1 MLQSHYLYF
10 LKHNLG
16 SRIFGLKKPLL
27 AGFKITNRCNLKC
40 TSCPFWKKNPKDI
53 SFTKAKNILDKLY
66 EAGVRLL
73 IFEGG
78 EPFIWKDGKYQ
89 IEDLV
94 KYAKRIFFRVGI
106 TTNGTLPLKSSA
118 DIIWVSIDG
127 LKEMHELNRGKS
139 FDKIMI
145 NLKNSTHPNLLTNIT
160 ITKLNWHE
168 IPELVKYLETKVRG
182 ITIQFYYPFPN
193 TIDLSLETTNRIK
206 VLDDLISLKKEGYN
220 ILDSIQALQA
230 LKKNTWRCHDWLIA
244 NAEPDGKMN
253 IGCYL
258 KDRAEISCENC
269 GFAAHAE
276 ISLAYDFYWEAIAV
290 GKKTFAF
297 RVWVKN

>member
-1 MLQSHYLYF
+1 M
-10 LKHNLG
+10 
-16 SRIFGLKKPLL
+16 SRIFGVKKPLL
-27 AGFKITNRCNLKC
+27 SGFKITNRCNLKC
-40 TSCPFWKKNPKDI
+40 KSCPFWKKDTKDI
-53 SFTKAKNILDKLY
+53 SFTKAIHVLDKLY
-66 EAGVRLL
+66 ETGVRLL

-78 EPFIWKDGKYQ
+78 EPFIWKDGNYK

-94 KYAKRIFFRVGI
+94 KYAKKKFFSVGI

-127 LKEMHELNRGKS
+127 LKERHELNRGKS
-139 FDKIMI
+139 FDKIMANI
-145 NLKNSTHPNLLTNIT
+145 KNSYHPNLLANIT

-168 IPELVKYLETKVRG
+168 IPDLVKYLETKVSG
-182 ITIQFYYPFPN
+182 ITVQFYYPFPN
-193 TIDLSLETTNRIK
+193 TEDLSLEKTNRIK
-206 VLDDLISLKKEGYN
+206 ALDELIRLKREGYN
-220 ILDSIQALQA
+220 ILDSIRALQA

-269 GFAAHAE
+269 GFAAHTE
-276 ISLAYDFYWEAIAV
+276 ISLAYDFHWGAVAV
-290 GKKTFAF
+290 GKKTFDF
-297 RVWVKN
+297 RVLGKENKLK